1 MPEIAELSKN
11 IIIEE
16 AKEGLDVSLVDQDG
30 RSMFPDGSV
39 QPYDRTRRVLERLA
53 PSLRRMPNRLAITG
67 HTAAIR
73 PGTRPPGS
81 AWDLSAG
88 RANPYLPAN
97 RRVTITLLKEAPPV
111 PFGAKP

>member
-16 AKEGLDVSLVDQDG
+16 AKDGLDVSLVDQDG

-53 PSLRRMPNRLAITG
+53 PSLRPCRTG
-67 HTAAIR
+67 SRSRGIPPPSGLERVRPAR
-73 PGTRPPGS
+73 PGTFPPG
-81 AWDLSAG
+81 
-88 RANPYLPAN
+88 
-97 RRVTITLLKEAPPV
+97 AP
-111 PFGAKP
+111 